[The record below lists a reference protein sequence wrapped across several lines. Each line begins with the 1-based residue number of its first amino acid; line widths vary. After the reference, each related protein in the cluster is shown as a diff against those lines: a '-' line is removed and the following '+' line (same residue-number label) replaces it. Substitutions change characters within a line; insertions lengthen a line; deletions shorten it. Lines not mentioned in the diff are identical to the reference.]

1 MWQTQKCVGDV
12 CVCVYM
18 CFFPPAPPSRGCP
31 SCQSCSV
38 CVALWTEACSGR
50 NLGRHSSPT
59 EVICTDQTV
68 EQKPES
74 RETLQ
79 HVLQRECVGQGHR
92 QRREGLGRTL
102 TGSGVLEC
110 SSRSNFHLL
119 LLLDLKLCDG
129 FLPGWNH
136 PGELTRSSSPIFVCM
151 CVCGRCLCFKSLQV
165 DAADG
170 Q

>member
-1 MWQTQKCVGDV
+1 M
-12 CVCVYM
+12 CVYM
-18 CFFPPAPPSRGCP
+18 WVFSPVSPPSSPRGCP

-38 CVALWTEACSGR
+38 CAALWTEACSGR

-59 EVICTDQTV
+59 EVICTNQTV
-68 EQKPES
+68 EQKPEF
-74 RETLQ
+74 RETLE
-79 HVLQRECVGQGHR
+79 HVLQCECVGQGHR

-136 PGELTRSSSPIFVCM
+136 PGELTRSSCPIFVCM
-151 CVCGRCLCFKSLQV
+151 CVCSRCLCFKPLQV